1 MDWWIKLDFFFVSL
15 LLLYIAWKDIT
26 TRIISHFS
34 LLMLI
39 SLFIPLF
46 IMQEKMPN
54 IAAAFIV
61 FILCF
66 ILFMFH
72 TMGGGDVKLLTIL
85 SLAFFNSFLLTFLI
99 TTLLFGGVIA
109 IVGLIAFRRSTLDHG
124 VPYAVAMSLAFIL
137 IYPTTIAVQ

>member
-1 MDWWIKLDFFFVSL
+1 MDWLIKLDFFFVSL

-34 LLMLI
+34 LLILI
-39 SLFIPLF
+39 AFLIPLF
-46 IMQEKMPN
+46 VMQGKAPN
-54 IAAAFIV
+54 IFAACIV

-66 ILFMFH
+66 ILFIFH

-85 SLAFFNSFLLTFLI
+85 SLAFFNPALLMFLM
-99 TTLLFGGVIA
+99 TTLLLGGVIA
-109 IVGLIAFRRSTLDHG
+109 IIGLIAFRRSTLNHG
-124 VPYAVAMSLAFIL
+124 VPYAVAMSLAFIF

>member
-1 MDWWIKLDFFFVSL
+1 MDWLIKLDFFFVSL

-26 TRIISHFS
+26 TRIISHFN

-39 SLFIPLF
+39 VLFIPLF
-46 IMQEKMPN
+46 ILQGKTPN
-54 IAAAFIV
+54 ILAAFIV

-66 ILFMFH
+66 ILFIFH

-85 SLAFFNSFLLTFLI
+85 SLAFFNPALLMFLM
-99 TTLLFGGVIA
+99 TTLLLGGFVA
-109 IVGLIAFRRSTLDHG
+109 IIGVIAFRRSTLDHG
-124 VPYAVAMSLAFIL
+124 VPYAVAMSLAFIF

>member
-1 MDWWIKLDFFFVSL
+1 MDWLIKLDFFFVSL

-39 SLFIPLF
+39 IFLIPLF
-46 IMQEKMPN
+46 VMQGKAPN
-54 IAAAFIV
+54 IFSAFIV

-66 ILFMFH
+66 VLFIFH

-85 SLAFFNSFLLTFLI
+85 SLAFFNPALLMFLM
-99 TTLLFGGVIA
+99 TTLLLGGVIA
-109 IVGLIAFRRSTLDHG
+109 IIGLIAFRRSTLNHG
-124 VPYAVAMSLAFIL
+124 VPYAVAMSLAFIF